1 MIPDPQKTAP
11 DPSPWLYLEV
21 YNVTLGFGC
30 ADVDIKRVYDGLPE
44 QKTHLKTVDK
54 HCSLIACEQNF
65 LEFRMTFEYPISL

>member
-11 DPSPWLYLEV
+11 DPIPWLYLEV

-44 QKTHLKTVDK
+44 QKTHLKK
-54 HCSLIACEQNF
+54 L
-65 LEFRMTFEYPISL
+65 